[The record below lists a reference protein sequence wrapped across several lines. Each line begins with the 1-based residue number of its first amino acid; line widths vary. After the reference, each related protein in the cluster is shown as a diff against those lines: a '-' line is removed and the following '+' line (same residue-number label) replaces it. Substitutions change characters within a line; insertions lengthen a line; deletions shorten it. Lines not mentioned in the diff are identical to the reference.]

1 MTPRQTDASRAAAD
15 ADAERLNALG
25 YKEEL
30 KRSFS
35 MFETFALAFSIIG
48 LLPSIASTLVYGLT
62 AGPSGLVWGW
72 LSCAVF
78 VLMIG
83 VALGELS
90 SAIPTAGG
98 EFFPAETRGWR
109 SMHRHTHICVH
120 GLLTVVIGL
129 YYWTYHYA
137 PEGWKRFLSF
147 LIAYANTLGNI
158 GGVCSINYGVSCDA
172 LWCRV
177 AHRG

>member
-1 MTPRQTDASRAAAD
+1 MAD
-15 ADAERLNALG
+15 KYNGDNERLNALG
-25 YKEEL
+25 YKQEL

-83 VALGELS
+83 IALGELA
-90 SAIPTAGG
+90 SAVPTTG
-98 EFFPAETRGWR
+98 
-109 SMHRHTHICVH
+109 
-120 GLLTVVIGL
+120 GL
-129 YYWTYHYA
+129 YFWTYHYA
-137 PEGWKRFLSF
+137 PPKWKRFLSF

-158 GGVCSINYGVSCDA
+158 GGVCSINYGVRWS
-172 LWCRV
+172 REK
-177 AHRG
+177 

>member
-109 SMHRHTHICVH
+109 SMHTHTH
-120 GLLTVVIGL
+120 
-129 YYWTYHYA
+129 TYVYT
-137 PEGWKRFLSF
+137 G
-147 LIAYANTLGNI
+147 Y
-158 GGVCSINYGVSCDA
+158 
-172 LWCRV
+172 
-177 AHRG
+177 